1 MQVGNPGA
9 FSDMFLPLAPR
20 HLSCKFHQ
28 FHLSLAL
35 LFDQPILFPLTLPP
49 TVPLPLFLVWTA
61 TRTLL
66 FLHSCLILPW
76 STLHTAVWKN
86 LLETEIRYITSLF
99 RTFVCVAYGLESVS
113 QPTRPCV
120 IWPSPSFPT
129 TPSPVTV
136 PLFSFQLCCS
146 SFRLL
151 LLSLLFCSMS
161 RLLVLLKWC
170 STVLLVLG
178 TSFNENWKVRL
189 PVSPRIQVFSLWL
202 LRSSFSWGGSG
213 KPDLEGLMEW
223 APRAAFGYREA
234 GGKQRFV
241 IVTSSC
247 FSLRRR
253 ALTNWA

>member
-1 MQVGNPGA
+1 
-9 FSDMFLPLAPR
+9 MFPPLAPHR
-20 HLSCKFHQ
+20 PSCKFYQ
-28 FHLSLAL
+28 FPLSLAL
-35 LFDQPILFPLTLPP
+35 LFDRPILFPLTLPP

-61 TRTLL
+61 VRTLL
-66 FLHSCLILPW
+66 LLHSCLILPW

-99 RTFVCVAYGLESVS
+99 RTFVCVPYGLDSVS

-120 IWPSPSFPT
+120 IWPSPNFPT

-136 PLFSFQLCCS
+136 SLFSFQLCCS
-146 SFRLL
+146 SFCLL
-151 LLSLLFCSMS
+151 LLSLLLRSIS
-161 RLLVLLKWC
+161 RLLFLLKWC
-170 STVLLVLG
+170 STVLLDLG

-189 PVSPRIQVFSLWL
+189 PVSPPIQVFSLWL

-213 KPDLEGLMEW
+213 QPNPESLTEW
-223 APRAAFGYREA
+223 APRTAFGYKEA